1 MGEMLDLVW
10 MLTSKD
16 ADNNTQLATS
26 IAEEIEARSGY
37 PSKALLATRKHPPRG
52 GGAGGQAAE
61 GEEGSSG
68 GGLSVPAVDEL
79 TGAPLNGTGWTAEE
93 AS

>member
-1 MGEMLDLVW
+1 MPRHASIQDMGEMLDLVW

-68 GGLSVPAVDEL
+68 GGLS
-79 TGAPLNGTGWTAEE
+79 APRWMSSRVLR
-93 AS
+93 